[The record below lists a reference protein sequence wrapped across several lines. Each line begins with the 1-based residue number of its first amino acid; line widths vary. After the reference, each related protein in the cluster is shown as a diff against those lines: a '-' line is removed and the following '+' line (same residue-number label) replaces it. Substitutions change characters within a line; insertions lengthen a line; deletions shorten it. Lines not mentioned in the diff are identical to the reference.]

1 MPARTV
7 VFDAIRKHDGV
18 RPRDLYPGEFMFIS
32 APVMNIHCISI
43 CVCRYMYNVCPY
55 THKSCIPYN

>member
-18 RPRDLYPGEFMFIS
+18 RPRDLYPGKKQFTTYIY
-32 APVMNIHCISI
+32 I
-43 CVCRYMYNVCPY
+43 CKVINRLNDGNTINQTSMPSHYER
-55 THKSCIPYN
+55 S